1 VRKSEEYEF
10 PQTAERDGPA
20 IEAVVVTVPEGIKAD
35 ALALISR
42 ASGLVVRNQDDLDGA
57 NDYLAE
63 IKRRI
68 EYFSGLYDPQI
79 AKANALHKGLLFDKK
94 QFTDPLERAA
104 KVIGPKIADYLWE
117 EDQRRLAAAR
127 ARQLAEEKAARE
139 AEKAADKA
147 HELIANGQEGKVAA
161 VVQKAAEKIEAI
173 KATAPVVP
181 DKPEA
186 DFSLRETWAFE
197 ITDAALIPRKY
208 LLIDEVTIGKIVRAM
223 KDQTDIPGVRAYTVR
238 SVAAKASKY

>member
-10 PQTAERDGPA
+10 PQTAEHDGPV

-68 EYFSGLYDPQI
+68 EYFSNLYDPQI
-79 AKANALHKGLLFDKK
+79 AKANALHKGLCADKK
-94 QFTDPLERAA
+94 QFVGPLEQAA
-104 KVIGPKIADYLWE
+104 KVINPKIADYLYE
-117 EDQRRLAAAR
+117 EDQKRLAVAR
-127 ARQLAEEKAARE
+127 ARQLAEDKAARE

-147 HELIANGQEGKVAA
+147 HELIQNGQEGRVAA
-161 VVQKAAEKIEAI
+161 VVEKAAEKIEAI
-173 KATAPVVP
+173 KAAAPVMP
-181 DKPEA
+181 DKPVA
-186 DFSLRETWAFE
+186 DFALRETWSFRVK
-197 ITDAALIPRKY
+197 DALLIPRKY

-223 KDQTDIPGVRAYTVR
+223 KDQTDIPGIEPYPVR
-238 SVAAKASKY
+238 SVAQKADRY

>member
-1 VRKSEEYEF
+1 MIKSDAYEF
-10 PQTAERDGPA
+10 PETTAPV
-20 IEAVVVTVPEGIKAD
+20 IEAGVVTVPEKVKVD

-42 ASGLVVRNQDDLDGA
+42 ASAIVVRNQDDLDGA

-104 KVIGPKIADYLWE
+104 KVINPKIADYLYE
-117 EDQRRLAAAR
+117 EDQKRLAVAR
-127 ARQLAEEKAARE
+127 ARQLAEDKAARE

-147 HELIANGQEGKVAA
+147 HELIQNGQEGRVAA
-161 VVQKAAEKIEAI
+161 VVEKAAEKIEAI
-173 KATAPVVP
+173 KAAAPVMP
-181 DKPEA
+181 DKPVA
-186 DFSLRETWAFE
+186 DFALRETWSFRVK
-197 ITDAALIPRKY
+197 DALLIPRKY
-208 LLIDEVTIGKIVRAM
+208 LFIDEVTIGKIVRAM
-223 KDQTDIPGVRAYTVR
+223 KDQTDIPGIEPYPVR
-238 SVAAKASKY
+238 SVAQKADRY